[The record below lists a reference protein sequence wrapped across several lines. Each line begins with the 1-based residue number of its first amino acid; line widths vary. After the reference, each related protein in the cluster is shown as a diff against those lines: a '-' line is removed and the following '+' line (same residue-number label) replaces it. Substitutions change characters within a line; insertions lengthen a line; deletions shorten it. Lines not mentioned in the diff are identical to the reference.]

1 MFDTAGE
8 SFLTAYRWTMEHLF
22 VINIIFSLIIIFF
35 RRRNPTTVWAWLL
48 LLYFVPILGFV
59 LYLLLGQ
66 DFRKER
72 MFKMKEIEGEIK
84 YAVRRQEESIYRKK
98 LRLRDPELERF
109 KRLILYNL
117 NEGEAVLTDN
127 NDIRIF
133 TDGREKFQ
141 ALLSEMDHARNY
153 IHVQYYIIKNDE
165 LWKEIE
171 EVLVR
176 KVRQGVEVRVLFDSM
191 GCRGMHRSDWAR
203 LERAGIKVAEFFPAL
218 LGKLQLRI
226 NYRNHRKIVVIDGRI
241 GFVGGFNVGRE
252 YVGMDKKFGYWR
264 DTHICIEGSAVTS
277 LAVRFVLDWNY
288 AARENLFL
296 EDRLFEIP
304 EYVRGGR
311 DPVQIISSGPDSS
324 SQEIRDNYL
333 RLIHMARKNI
343 YIQTPYFIPDDD
355 IRDALLIAA
364 KSGID
369 VRIMI
374 PCKPD
379 HPFVYWATYSYLGEM
394 IEAGA
399 RCYTY
404 DNGFLH
410 AKCMCIDGLVTCMG
424 TANMDIRSFSLN
436 FEVNAVVYSARTT
449 EKLMEAFENDITKS
463 TLVTRK
469 MYEQRDLVIRVSCR
483 RYYRKPCKERVNVL

>member
-1 MFDTAGE
+1 MLDLVGDGVINV
-8 SFLTAYRWTMEHLF
+8 YRWMMEHLF
-22 VINIIFSLIIIFF
+22 LINIVFSLLIIFF
-35 RRRNPTTVWAWLL
+35 QRRNPTTVWAWLL
-48 LLYFVPILGFV
+48 LLYFIPVLGFV
-59 LYLLLGQ
+59 LYLILGQ
-66 DFRKER
+66 NFRRER

-98 LRLRDPELERF
+98 LRLRDPELDRF

-117 NEGEAVLTDN
+117 NEAEAVLTDN

-141 ALLSEMDHARNY
+141 TLLSEMDHARNY

-171 EVLVR
+171 EVLLR
-176 KVRQGVEVRVLFDSM
+176 KARQGVEIRVLFDSM
-191 GCRGMHRSDWAR
+191 GCRGMHGSDWAR
-203 LERAGIKVAEFFPAL
+203 LEKAGIKVAEFFPAL
-218 LGKLQLRI
+218 LGKLQLRV

-252 YVGMDKKFGYWR
+252 YIGKDKKFGYWR

-277 LAVRFVLDWNY
+277 LAMRFVLDWNY

-296 EDRLFEIP
+296 EDRLFELP
-304 EYVRGGR
+304 TYVRNGR
-311 DPVQIISSGPDSS
+311 DPVQIISSGPDSK
-324 SQEIRDNYL
+324 SQEIRNNYL

-355 IRDALLIAA
+355 IRDALEIAA

-394 IEAGA
+394 VEAGA

-404 DNGFLH
+404 NNGFLH
-410 AKCMCIDGLVTCMG
+410 AKCMCVDGLVTCMG

-436 FEVNAVVYSARTT
+436 FEVNAVIYSARTT
-449 EKLMEAFENDITKS
+449 GRLMEAFENDIAKS
-463 TLVTRK
+463 TLITRK
-469 MYEQRDLVIRVSCR
+469 KYEQRDFIIRIKEQFCR
-483 RYYRKPCKERVNVL
+483 LLSPVL

>member
-1 MFDTAGE
+1 MFDAAGE

-252 YVGMDKKFGYWR
+252 YVGMDKKFGDWR

-469 MYEQRDLVIRVSCR
+469 MYEQRDLVIRVKEQFCR
-483 RYYRKPCKERVNVL
+483 LLSPVL

>member
-1 MFDTAGE
+1 MLLDFAGHALDIYLWILNH
-8 SFLTAYRWTMEHLF
+8 FWF
-22 VINIIFSLIIIFF
+22 INIVFSILIIFF
-35 RRRNPTTVWAWLL
+35 QRRNPTTVWAWLL
-48 LLYFVPILGFV
+48 LLYFLPVLGFV
-59 LYLLLGQ
+59 LYLVLGQ
-66 DFRKER
+66 NFRKER

-98 LRLRDPELERF
+98 LKLRDPELERF
-109 KRLILYNL
+109 KSLILYNL

-127 NDIRIF
+127 NDIRIY
-133 TDGREKFQ
+133 TDGEEKFH
-141 ALLSEMDHARNY
+141 ALLDEMEHARNY
-153 IHVQYYIIKNDE
+153 IHMQYYIIRNDE

-171 EVLVR
+171 EVLIR
-176 KVRQGVEVRVLFDSM
+176 KARQGVVVRVLFDSM
-191 GCRGMHRSDWAR
+191 GCRGRRGMAGADWKK
-203 LERAGIKVAEFFPAL
+203 LKKAGIQVAEFFPAV
-218 LGKLQLRI
+218 LGKLQLRV
-226 NYRNHRKIVVIDGRI
+226 NYRNHRKIVVIDGRL
-241 GFVGGFNVGRE
+241 GFIGGFNVGRE
-252 YVGMDKKFGYWR
+252 YLGRNPKFGYWR

-304 EYVRGGR
+304 DYIRSGR
-311 DPVQIISSGPDSS
+311 DLVQIVSSGPDSGS
-324 SQEIRDNYL
+324 PVIRDNYL
-333 RLIHMARKNI
+333 RMIHMARKSI

-355 IRDALLIAA
+355 IKDALVIAA

-379 HPFVYWATYSYLGEM
+379 HPFVYWATYSYIGEM
-394 IEAGA
+394 VEAGA

-410 AKCMCIDGLVTCMG
+410 TKCLCADGLVSCIG

-436 FEVNAVVYSARTT
+436 FEVNAVIYSARTT
-449 EKLMEAFENDITKS
+449 EKLMEAFENDIPKS
-463 TLVTRK
+463 TLVTKKR
-469 MYEQRDLVIRVSCR
+469 YEQRKLPVRVKEQFCR
-483 RYYRKPCKERVNVL
+483 LFSPVL

>member
-1 MFDTAGE
+1 MYELVGDGIINV
-8 SFLTAYRWTMEHLF
+8 YKWMMDHLYI
-22 VINIIFSLIIIFF
+22 INIVFSLLIIFF
-35 RRRNPTTVWAWLL
+35 QRRNPTTVWAWLL
-48 LLYFVPILGFV
+48 LLYFIPVLGFV
-59 LYLLLGQ
+59 LYLILGQ
-66 DFRKER
+66 NFRRER

-98 LRLRDPELERF
+98 LRLRDPELDRF

-117 NEGEAVLTDN
+117 NEAEAVLTDN

-133 TDGREKFQ
+133 TDGREKFRT
-141 ALLSEMDHARNY
+141 LLSEMDHARNY

-176 KVRQGVEVRVLFDSM
+176 KARQGVEVRVLFDSM
-191 GCRGMHRSDWAR
+191 GCRGMHHSDWAR
-203 LERAGIKVAEFFPAL
+203 LQKAGIKTAEFFPAL
-218 LGKLQLRI
+218 LGKLQLRV

-252 YVGMDKKFGYWR
+252 YIGKDRKFGYWR
-264 DTHICIEGSAVTS
+264 DTHVCIEGSAVTS

-304 EYVRGGR
+304 TYVRNGR
-311 DPVQIISSGPDSS
+311 DPVQIISSGPDSR
-324 SQEIRDNYL
+324 SQEIRNNYL

-355 IRDALLIAA
+355 IRDALEIAA

-410 AKCMCIDGLVTCMG
+410 AKCMCVDGLVTCMG

-436 FEVNAVVYSARTT
+436 FEVNAVIYSARTT
-449 EKLMEAFENDITKS
+449 ERLMDAFENDIAKS

-469 MYEQRDLVIRVSCR
+469 RYEQRDFVIRIKEQFCR
-483 RYYRKPCKERVNVL
+483 LLSPVL